1 MHKNGWEKRLGFFM
15 RRCTLAVM
23 LSAVLA
29 VEMTAFSAWGEEIAE
44 GRESAAEERDE
55 EAADIEENSTED
67 SKEAETVLM
76 VEYENL
82 RQLLL
87 DGNLDLQKANDS
99 YETTKKNYQE
109 LMEQMREEQ
118 AYMKFLAEKYEDTED
133 GATYSVNAGILGGQ
147 ANMLSKRIEAIN
159 RKTQTL
165 SLEENTDSYTMAV
178 QSLMNSYNQMALNVK
193 AKEKS
198 VQAKEA
204 AYGAMVKKQSVG
216 AATAAEVMKAADQLD
231 TEQNLLVS
239 YRQQET
245 QLRFRLLS
253 MLGLEDRENV
263 VIGTIPEPDL
273 AEIDQVDFEADKEKA
288 VNNNSSVQNV
298 RHSQAGTTAEI
309 SRKADRETEA
319 VGNAE
324 ADFLEAYQKLQ
335 AGRLEYQAARDS
347 YESARISYDS
357 LQKKRQAG
365 MVSQTEY
372 LEGETAYLEALT
384 KRDCASMNLTQTLED
399 YRWMIKGT
407 ESARQ

>member
-29 VEMTAFSAWGEEIAE
+29 VEMTAFSAWGEESAE

-147 ANMLSKRIEAIN
+147 ANM
-159 RKTQTL
+159 
-165 SLEENTDSYTMAV
+165 M
-178 QSLMNSYNQMALNVK
+178 
-193 AKEKS
+193 
-198 VQAKEA
+198 
-204 AYGAMVKKQSVG
+204 
-216 AATAAEVMKAADQLD
+216 
-231 TEQNLLVS
+231 
-239 YRQQET
+239 
-245 QLRFRLLS
+245 
-253 MLGLEDRENV
+253 
-263 VIGTIPEPDL
+263 
-273 AEIDQVDFEADKEKA
+273 
-288 VNNNSSVQNV
+288 
-298 RHSQAGTTAEI
+298 
-309 SRKADRETEA
+309 
-319 VGNAE
+319 
-324 ADFLEAYQKLQ
+324 
-335 AGRLEYQAARDS
+335 
-347 YESARISYDS
+347 
-357 LQKKRQAG
+357 
-365 MVSQTEY
+365 
-372 LEGETAYLEALT
+372 
-384 KRDCASMNLTQTLED
+384 
-399 YRWMIKGT
+399 
-407 ESARQ
+407 